1 MKIEPEVRKE
11 INLVLDSMKEAV
23 EAKNIEAL
31 VALVDSEPN
40 ILTVGPCPDNV
51 GLGQNGFRRWM
62 QALLDKATPVKF
74 KLGFTTIKGNGPV
87 VWLDTHV
94 TYTCKNGENQKDFD
108 FYLSGVME
116 KVTNEWRWSQMHLS
130 APSELEFP
138 EGPPPSPEAEK
149 PAEKPKDTTENKAPN
164 PEQGEDAPPEWNY
177 M

>member
-1 MKIEPEVRKE
+1 MKINPEVRKE
-11 INLVLDSMKEAV
+11 INQVLDAMKEAV

-31 VALVDSEPN
+31 VAQVDSEPN

-74 KLGFTTIKGNGPV
+74 KLGFTTIKGNVPA

-94 TYTCKNGENQKDFD
+94 TYTCKNGDNQKEFD

-116 KVTNEWRWSQMHLS
+116 NIKDEWRWSQMHLS
-130 APSELEFP
+130 APAELEFP
-138 EGPPPSPEAEK
+138 EGPTPPPEAGQATPE
-149 PAEKPKDTTENKAPN
+149 TTGASQNETPN
-164 PEQGEDAPPEWNY
+164 SEPGEDAPPEWNY